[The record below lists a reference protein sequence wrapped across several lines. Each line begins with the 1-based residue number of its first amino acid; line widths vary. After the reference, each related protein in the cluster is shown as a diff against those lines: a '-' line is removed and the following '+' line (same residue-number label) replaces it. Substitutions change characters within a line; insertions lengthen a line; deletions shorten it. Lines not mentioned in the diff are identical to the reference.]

1 MFLEGKNPVPKNR
14 WIIIPGN
21 HDVEWERGSARF
33 NNFIQFCQENGFHH
47 YNFNDPESIYSRIVC
62 KDKSTGNSLGIIGL
76 NSCLDII
83 DENSRNAPRLSNSY
97 FSIFSKNW
105 DDEFRKTPKLMVSHH
120 TLHAIKSGKF
130 DHALNKLKDNNVLLA
145 LVGDIHKSES
155 HADEI
160 SNIRCIPAGTI
171 TASKS
176 ERQVGIDEVSR
187 QFNLI
192 NLNLQSGYVKWYTYQ
207 FEGTWREIKNESFYL
222 EHPSFS
228 KSS

>member
-1 MFLEGKNPVPKNR
+1 M
-14 WIIIPGN
+14 
-21 HDVEWERGSARF
+21 
-33 NNFIQFCQENGFHH
+33 
-47 YNFNDPESIYSRIVC
+47 C
-62 KDKSTGNSLGIIGL
+62 KDKSTGNFIGIICL

-83 DENSRNAPRLSNSY
+83 DESSGNAPRLSNSY

-105 DDEFRKTPKLMVSHH
+105 DGDFREMPKIMVCHH

-130 DHALNKLKDNNVLLA
+130 DHALNKLRDNNVLLA
-145 LVGDIHKSES
+145 LAGDIHKSES

-160 SNIRCIPAGTI
+160 SNIRCINAGTI

-176 ERQVGIDEVSR
+176 ERQIGIDEVSR

-192 NLNLQSGYVKWYTYQ
+192 NLNFQSGYVKWYTYL

-222 EHPSFS
+222 EHNSFS